1 MFAVIEVQAAE
12 YTALTAATVCPEFSF
27 PGASCFPANLNLG
40 STELLLLCNHVTCF
54 SRCTGWNKNEQLPV
68 QSTKLCRDW
77 LFWSNRNSLRE
88 QTKHD
93 ACSYGLLAT
102 AELMS
107 LFYSLADHWHADD
120 SSFLKLTNVFFSDV
134 SRETS
139 CHWTREDETF
149 KNWPRSRTIR
159 QN

>member
-107 LFYSLADHWHADD
+107 LCYSLADHWHADD